1 MKIILTLA
9 AWVALLAGYAS
20 AQEGAPE
27 ASSGNA
33 FYTVEQARRGSGFFR
48 VHCYECHVSSE
59 FARST
64 FEERWTNRAVGD
76 FYEFVVYSM
85 PLDYPGGLP
94 EQTYADIIAYVLQLN
109 DFPAGETELP
119 PSMDALMEMIM
130 WEEEALVH
138 GS

>member
-1 MKIILTLA
+1 
-9 AWVALLAGYAS
+9 
-20 AQEGAPE
+20 
-27 ASSGNA
+27 
-33 FYTVEQARRGSGFFR
+33 
-48 VHCYECHVSSE
+48 VSSE
-59 FARST
+59 FTRST

-85 PLDYPGGLP
+85 PLDDPGGLP

-130 WEEEALVH
+130 WEEE
-138 GS
+138 GE